1 MEKNYGHSALFYLFH
16 VWYCLFSSMTNFVTS
31 KSAPPR
37 AQSSPD
43 FIEISYIKT
52 FTTIFNDDTFNN
64 LFSPRLL
71 REEIIQH
78 FNLKH
83 FHSIRTN
90 QHTRPAKN
98 SFKFLQVKVKD
109 FNNETTLRCSLLQ
122 LGEEKHLLLS
132 KK

>member
-1 MEKNYGHSALFYLFH
+1 MENNYGHSALFYLFH
-16 VWYCLFSSMTNFVTS
+16 VWYCLFPSMTNFVTS
-31 KSAPPR
+31 KNAPPR

-52 FTTIFNDDTFNN
+52 FTTIFNDDTFRN
-64 LFSPRLL
+64 LFSPTLL

-90 QHTRPAKN
+90 QHTRPEKN
-98 SFKFLQVKVKD
+98 SLKD
-109 FNNETTLRCSLLQ
+109 ECKNNQMALICITKIR
-122 LGEEKHLLLS
+122 KS
-132 KK
+132 KKKRFIDEKV